1 MPRALGSHGWSEAEE
16 GQGQIEVLEDPFG
29 ADWFWEEIGREKLDI
44 VIFQG
49 KEDEAELKLYRS

>member
-29 ADWFWEEIGREKLDI
+29 ADWFWEETGREKLDI

-49 KEDEAELKLYRS
+49 EEEAV